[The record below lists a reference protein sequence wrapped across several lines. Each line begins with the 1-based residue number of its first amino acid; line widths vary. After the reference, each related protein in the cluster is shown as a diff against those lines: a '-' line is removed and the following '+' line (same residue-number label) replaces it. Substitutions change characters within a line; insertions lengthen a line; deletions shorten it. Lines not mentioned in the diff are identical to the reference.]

1 MPSRNIR
8 ANFDMTLPT
17 FTAVRAEVLK
27 KVGAHDENRLTRTAL
42 RKNASALLGDKT
54 GRQLILARHPIAHYL
69 PATVVYGRHEREAV
83 PAPARRDDAVGK
95 KGRRAAAARLQNYL
109 RPLA

>member
-8 ANFDMTLPT
+8 ANFDMNLPT
-17 FTAVRAEVLK
+17 FVVQREK
-27 KVGAHDENRLTRTAL
+27 AHDDRLTRTAL